1 MTMLEAFVKERNEA
15 LFSLDRKK
23 IEAYMIKYG
32 ETEIAQTP
40 DVVFWAPVYKAIC
53 SIKDAPEAIV
63 NAVEVQKRS
72 SGCDV
77 CRSVICRTCAAR
89 SCAIADGHPF
99 PE

>member
-1 MTMLEAFVKERNEA
+1 MTNE
-15 LFSLDRKK
+15 FSIPAASHRLHSTTMRSFFRFR
-23 IEAYMIKYG
+23 ILLTLSAMIY
-32 ETEIAQTP
+32 
-40 DVVFWAPVYKAIC
+40 
-53 SIKDAPEAIV
+53 
-63 NAVEVQKRS
+63 AVEVQKRS